1 MITAQRNNIVGIS
14 FNKNKTYFNQMV
26 DKEKVAL
33 ITGAVTFLVDWL
45 NMKKSKS
52 RICQNISKKTR

>member
-1 MITAQRNNIVGIS
+1 
-14 FNKNKTYFNQMV
+14 MV

-33 ITGAVTFLVDWL
+33 ITGAVTFLFDWL